1 VNLQPPTG
9 SSYGTAVYGP
19 LRTVV
24 WEEGS
29 RKTFHYPDICI
40 LFGWCRSPFFAFR
53 SMKMLQDS
61 MMSALVVV
69 YNLNISSC
77 DDDMAE
83 DG

>member
-1 VNLQPPTG
+1 M
-9 SSYGTAVYGP
+9 A
-19 LRTVV
+19 RDK
-24 WEEGS
+24 GS
-29 RKTFHYPDICI
+29 RKIFPYPDICN
-40 LFGWCRSPFFAFR
+40 LFGWCRAPFFAFR